1 LELLSTPGG
10 ETTDSM
16 VIWLPQHG
24 ICFAGNLFSA
34 LFGHFPNLV
43 TIRGDRYREALRF
56 IDSLERVRRLEPEM
70 LLLGHHGPVVGKK
83 LIQGELNRLRDAV
96 QYVHDET
103 VRGMNAGKDV
113 YALMREI
120 ALPAELELGQGYGK
134 VSWSVRAIWETYA
147 GWFHHRSTTELYAVP
162 ATSVHADLVELAG
175 GPERVAARA
184 KEKLDAGEPLQAIH
198 LAEAAL
204 TANPADRSALQVMLA
219 AHERLENESK
229 NFWLTQWLRKQL
241 AELRSKL
248 EPGSKGV

>member
-1 LELLSTPGG
+1 
-10 ETTDSM
+10 
-16 VIWLPQHG
+16 
-24 ICFAGNLFSA
+24 
-34 LFGHFPNLV
+34 
-43 TIRGDRYREALRF
+43 
-56 IDSLERVRRLEPEM
+56 M

-83 LIQGELNRLRDAV
+83 LIQEELTRLRDAV

-113 YALMREI
+113 YSLMREI

-147 GWFHHRSTTELYAVP
+147 GWFHHRSTTELYPVP
-162 ATSVHADLVELAG
+162 ASSVHADLVELAG

-198 LAEAAL
+198 LAEAVL

-219 AHERLENESK
+219 AHERLQNESE

-248 EPGSKGV
+248 EPASKGV